1 MMKIA
6 IYPNADGTLSILYP
20 SAKYHSIQACCER
33 FVPTGV
39 KFKIIENTDLPDSE
53 FRDAWQYP
61 EIETDFDGVGT

>member
-1 MMKIA
+1 MQIA

-39 KFKIIENTDLPDSE
+39 KFKLIENTDLPDSE

-61 EIETDFDGVGT
+61 EIETDFDGVGA